1 MLSQCVSDCPSVW
14 GSTHCGRDDK
24 SGGFGKRLSKRSYA
38 RAQPKTRSCVCA
50 SVLVEG
56 LAALSVT
63 DDGFIR
69 CMYYGYQPLDWWAG
83 MCQWWCVRVI
93 KLIRLIRHLFWCTRL
108 SNSFPFP
115 SLPSVVWN
123 GLCARICRRA
133 GCSHWLPYI
142 FLGWES
148 RSRHPGS
155 VHQ

>member
-1 MLSQCVSDCPSVW
+1 MFLTAHLFGAAHTAEGMIKV
-14 GSTHCGRDDK
+14 
-24 SGGFGKRLSKRSYA
+24 GFWERLSKRSYA

-93 KLIRLIRHLFWCTRL
+93 KLIRLIRHLF
-108 SNSFPFP
+108 
-115 SLPSVVWN
+115 
-123 GLCARICRRA
+123 
-133 GCSHWLPYI
+133 
-142 FLGWES
+142 
-148 RSRHPGS
+148 
-155 VHQ
+155 